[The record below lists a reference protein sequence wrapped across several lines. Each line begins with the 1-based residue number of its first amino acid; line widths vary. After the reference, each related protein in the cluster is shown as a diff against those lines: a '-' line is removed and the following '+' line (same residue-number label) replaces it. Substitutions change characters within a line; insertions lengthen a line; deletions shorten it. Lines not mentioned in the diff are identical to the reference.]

1 VLWSVLA
8 VVAGLGAL
16 VGVFLHGVTV
26 RADVLREPLER
37 VLTRA
42 LGAPTRIEGPVRLRT
57 GLSVQ
62 ISADAL
68 VVADPVDA
76 DAPPLAR
83 GTAPSARIDLGALFG
98 RVVIL
103 AELTGD
109 RLELQLARA
118 ADGRAN
124 WTPLFAPSSGG
135 GSFSFGGIQ
144 RIHIDHVEGTYR
156 SPGRDRPLRFA
167 VASFEGS
174 LGARTPVTAHGITT
188 VAGHAM
194 EVDLRTASLA
204 DLAAA
209 RDSIPFTL
217 SLASAGAQ
225 LELKGNYSI
234 STAALDASFT
244 LMAANADAP
253 LAAAEVAVHD
263 AGALDARGQLRVS
276 ASEAT
281 VTDLVLRL
289 GQSSASGTVR
299 VAWGSTKPHLALNL
313 AAERIDLAPFV
324 TAPDATPEQSDAE
337 ALLKAI
343 HAIAI
348 GPEIDAKLAIAELSG
363 AGTPVH
369 DLRLDAH
376 NGASTLALHVD
387 GDVSGISLTGTLDYT
402 EQAAQRTLTARLEG
416 GQMSTGALPPGAR
429 PTEISGAVG
438 NVRGTLTATGDS
450 TRALIAAAR
459 GSLEAHN
466 LRLAWHAPDGQT
478 LEAQLD
484 SALIKVVG
492 ERATTAE
499 MQGRI
504 ADDRCTAQL
513 SGGAVAQLV
522 AGERWPIRLQAACGT
537 GRLSGDG
544 YVALQPQGAQAA
556 LTFDGR
562 ARRVGALG
570 QVLGL
575 PADVPLSLAAR
586 GRLTVD
592 DGTMQ
597 LALDDA
603 RLGGTAGRGEAT
615 VSLDGKAPPR
625 VQLVLKSADLDQLAS
640 LVPGQGKRPPADP
653 LERTVLPANVTLP
666 DVDFDLAADSVRLA
680 NDTLHQVSAKGAT
693 RDGRLPETAFRLA
706 WRGVPVSGGVAL
718 DLRSARPTIAVH
730 ADARDA
736 DLSRVMTRFR
746 ERDVALKAGR
756 VSVRANG
763 SGARLVDLLESGTV
777 EAALE
782 QGTLEHAD
790 RLLPWL
796 GRSSTGSASLSARP
810 GQPTQLTLRGRVED
824 GTPVKITGET
834 GGLVA
839 LARAA
844 SSVSLHGRLGDER
857 VEVSG
862 KVARSGPSELH
873 VRARGKQLDRLGRL
887 LDVALP
893 SVGPYD
899 VAGTVRFD
907 DDALQVSDIDVQIG
921 QTHVLGQ
928 LSGSFAGK
936 LPQYTATLRAPLVRL
951 KDLGAERWL
960 GGGASPTSRSG
971 PSDTKVDEWLRGAL
985 NAFEAKVKLDV
996 KQFDVGDERFSGGRI
1011 EATVGGGVLHTK
1023 LDRSEVRAG
1032 AFAAEAYA
1040 DARGPALRVEVQLV
1054 GDGVEFGPLARTLDP
1069 TTALAGQADLW
1080 IDLSAVGPATRLPA
1094 TASGV
1099 IDVAVYPRDLQ
1110 TGRVDLWGAG
1120 VLRQLFWLVERDTKS
1135 RANCAVASFDIEHG
1149 VARSRAFFADT
1160 THTRIVGELKVN
1172 LATGAIGGRITPES
1186 KAPELFAVAPP
1197 LTLGGTIESP
1207 TYRVTPK
1214 SLAETPLR
1222 FAQPLV
1228 TYPLGWLTQK
1238 NPPTNGTPDCRKAFR
1253 EVRHLK
1259 ETDTQKAAN
1268 GASPDAGKGP
1278 TMLQRLW
1285 RSLPLPKGN

>member
-16 VGVFLHGVTV
+16 VGMFLHGVTV

-438 NVRGTLTATGDS
+438 NVHARAHRSCAREPRGPQPSARVARPGRADLGSTARFGTDQGGRRTCDHS
-450 TRALIAAAR
+450 RDARPDRRRPVHGAAVRRRRRAARRRRAL
-459 GSLEAHN
+459 
-466 LRLAWHAPDGQT
+466 
-478 LEAQLD
+478 
-484 SALIKVVG
+484 
-492 ERATTAE
+492 
-499 MQGRI
+499 
-504 ADDRCTAQL
+504 ADT
-513 SGGAVAQLV
+513 
-522 AGERWPIRLQAACGT
+522 P
-537 GRLSGDG
+537 
-544 YVALQPQGAQAA
+544 
-556 LTFDGR
+556 
-562 ARRVGALG
+562 
-570 QVLGL
+570 
-575 PADVPLSLAAR
+575 
-586 GRLTVD
+586 
-592 DGTMQ
+592 
-597 LALDDA
+597 
-603 RLGGTAGRGEAT
+603 
-615 VSLDGKAPPR
+615 
-625 VQLVLKSADLDQLAS
+625 
-640 LVPGQGKRPPADP
+640 
-653 LERTVLPANVTLP
+653 
-666 DVDFDLAADSVRLA
+666 
-680 NDTLHQVSAKGAT
+680 
-693 RDGRLPETAFRLA
+693 
-706 WRGVPVSGGVAL
+706 
-718 DLRSARPTIAVH
+718 
-730 ADARDA
+730 
-736 DLSRVMTRFR
+736 
-746 ERDVALKAGR
+746 AGR
-756 VSVRANG
+756 VRHRTPVRRRVCGATAPG
-763 SGARLVDLLESGTV
+763 RAGRTYLRRPRTPRGRPRAGAR
-777 EAALE
+777 APCRRA
-782 QGTLEHAD
+782 
-790 RLLPWL
+790 P
-796 GRSSTGSASLSARP
+796 
-810 GQPTQLTLRGRVED
+810 QPRR
-824 GTPVKITGET
+824 
-834 GGLVA
+834 
-839 LARAA
+839 ARAA
-844 SSVSLHGRLGDER
+844 HGGRR
-857 VEVSG
+857 NHA
-862 KVARSGPSELH
+862 ARSG
-873 VRARGKQLDRLGRL
+873 
-887 LDVALP
+887 
-893 SVGPYD
+893 
-899 VAGTVRFD
+899 
-907 DDALQVSDIDVQIG
+907 
-921 QTHVLGQ
+921 
-928 LSGSFAGK
+928 
-936 LPQYTATLRAPLVRL
+936 
-951 KDLGAERWL
+951 
-960 GGGASPTSRSG
+960 
-971 PSDTKVDEWLRGAL
+971 
-985 NAFEAKVKLDV
+985 
-996 KQFDVGDERFSGGRI
+996 
-1011 EATVGGGVLHTK
+1011 
-1023 LDRSEVRAG
+1023 
-1032 AFAAEAYA
+1032 
-1040 DARGPALRVEVQLV
+1040 
-1054 GDGVEFGPLARTLDP
+1054 
-1069 TTALAGQADLW
+1069 
-1080 IDLSAVGPATRLPA
+1080 
-1094 TASGV
+1094 
-1099 IDVAVYPRDLQ
+1099 
-1110 TGRVDLWGAG
+1110 
-1120 VLRQLFWLVERDTKS
+1120 
-1135 RANCAVASFDIEHG
+1135 
-1149 VARSRAFFADT
+1149 
-1160 THTRIVGELKVN
+1160 
-1172 LATGAIGGRITPES
+1172 
-1186 KAPELFAVAPP
+1186 
-1197 LTLGGTIESP
+1197 
-1207 TYRVTPK
+1207 
-1214 SLAETPLR
+1214 
-1222 FAQPLV
+1222 
-1228 TYPLGWLTQK
+1228 
-1238 NPPTNGTPDCRKAFR
+1238 
-1253 EVRHLK
+1253 
-1259 ETDTQKAAN
+1259 
-1268 GASPDAGKGP
+1268 
-1278 TMLQRLW
+1278 
-1285 RSLPLPKGN
+1285 